1 MAAIVFT
8 VILAML
14 AVFQIALVFGAP
26 FGEYAWGGQRT
37 GRLPAGYRV
46 GSAVSIV
53 LYLLFA
59 AIVLSRSG
67 IISLVPDRLSVPGV
81 WIVFAYLAL
90 GTLMNA
96 ISRSRKERIVMT
108 PVAAVLAVLA
118 LIVALA

>member
-8 VILAML
+8 GILAML

>member
-1 MAAIVFT
+1 MTAIVFT

-26 FGEYAWGGQRT
+26 LGEYAWGGQRT

-67 IISLVPDRLSVPGV
+67 IISLIPDRLSVPGA

>member
-8 VILAML
+8 VILAVL

-26 FGEYAWGGQRT
+26 LGEYAWGGQHT

-67 IISLVPDRLSVPGV
+67 ILSLIPDQLSVPGA

-118 LIVALA
+118 LIVALP

>member
-14 AVFQIALVFGAP
+14 AVFQIALVLGAP
-26 FGEYAWGGQRT
+26 LGEYAWGGQHT

-53 LYLLFA
+53 LYLLLA

-67 IISLVPDRLSVPGV
+67 ILSLIPDRLSVPGA